1 MTAVVLVCSPP
12 RVATAKGSGKPGNGC
27 QFGFEA
33 REYWMMHTEDIT
45 LVEPISRN
53 DCRILV
59 FYR

>member
-1 MTAVVLVCSPP
+1 
-12 RVATAKGSGKPGNGC
+12 
-27 QFGFEA
+27 
-33 REYWMMHTEDIT
+33 MHTEDIT